1 MGLSSL
7 LGPLQN
13 LLGSFQAERHYKDE
27 KKDAALSAINT
38 ALIETKKY
46 IEESEGK
53 RNFNRAREYQLSQL
67 WADAA
72 TKARYASADL
82 SLRMQDK
89 SLYWSDNLELPR
101 DVILDK
107 GIDIDS
113 IQKTVNDLLKER

>member
-13 LLGSFQAERHYKDE
+13 LLGTFQSERHYRDE
-27 KKDAALSAINT
+27 KKDAALSAINA

-46 IEESEGK
+46 IEESDGK
-53 RNFNRAREYQLSQL
+53 RNFSRAREYHLSQM

-82 SLRMQDK
+82 SVRMQDK
-89 SLYWSDNLELPR
+89 SLYWSDNLDWPQ

-107 GIDIDS
+107 GIDINS
-113 IQKTVNDLLKER
+113 IQKAVNDLLKER

>member
-13 LLGSFQAERHYKDE
+13 LLGSFQAERHYRDD

-46 IEESEGK
+46 IEESDGK
-53 RNFNRAREYQLSQL
+53 RSFNRSREYQLSQL

-72 TKARYASADL
+72 AKARYASVDL
-82 SLRMQDK
+82 SQRMQDK
-89 SLYWSDNLELPR
+89 SLYWSDNLEWPR

-113 IQKTVNDLLKER
+113 IQTTVRDLLKQR

>member
-13 LLGSFQAERHYKDE
+13 LLGTFQAERHYRDE
-27 KKDAALSAINT
+27 KKDAAMSAINT

-53 RNFNRAREYQLSQL
+53 KSFNRAREYQLSQL

-82 SLRMQDK
+82 SVRMHNK
-89 SLYWSDNLELPR
+89 SLYWSDNLEWPQ
-101 DVILDK
+101 DAILGK

-113 IQKTVNDLLKER
+113 IQNTVTDLLKER

>member
-13 LLGSFQAERHYKDE
+13 LLGTFQVERHYQDE
-27 KKDAALSAINT
+27 KKDTALLAINT

-46 IEESEGK
+46 IEESDANGSID
-53 RNFNRAREYQLSQL
+53 RAREYQLSQL

-72 TKARYASADL
+72 AKARYANADL
-82 SLRMQDK
+82 ATRMQDK
-89 SLYWSDNLELPR
+89 SLYWSDNLEWPE
-101 DVILDK
+101 DAILDK

-113 IQKTVNDLLKER
+113 IQKTVKDLLKKA

>member
-1 MGLSSL
+1 VGLSSL

-13 LLGSFQAERHYKDE
+13 LLGTFQAERHYRDE
-27 KKDAALSAINT
+27 KKDVALSAINA

-53 RNFNRAREYQLSQL
+53 RNFSRAREFQLSQL

-72 TKARYASADL
+72 TKARYANAAL

-89 SLYWSDNLELPR
+89 SLYWSDNFEWPQ
-101 DVILDK
+101 DVIADK

-113 IQKTVNDLLKER
+113 IQKTVTDLLKER

>member
-13 LLGSFQAERHYKDE
+13 LLGTFQAERHYQDE

-53 RNFNRAREYQLSQL
+53 KNFNRPREYQLSQL
-67 WADAA
+67 WSDAA

-101 DVILDK
+101 DLILDK